1 MNHVSLLHCIIFIT
15 LLHNQMI
22 LHIRTV
28 PNDVHV
34 QLMLS
39 TVLFSIKVVVHRH
52 QVSQALA
59 PRKALFSMTEMSVQL
74 LLDWPLVSPLIPV
87 VRSMTSQPLLLK
99 ICSEVLALTLTS
111 MRGSISWASHLK
123 MSPSILW
130 KCAVTILLP

>member
-99 ICSEVLALTLTS
+99 ICSEVLALTLTG
-111 MRGSISWASHLK
+111 MRGSTSWDLHLK